1 MRYEFLLNEQ
11 YIAMFSRREAVHV
24 FPGGFDCSVIEK

>member
-11 YIAMFSRREAVHV
+11 NIAMFSRREAVHV
-24 FPGGFDCSVIEK
+24 FPKALIGHS

>member
-11 YIAMFSRREAVHV
+11 YIAMFSRRDAIHV
-24 FPGGFDCSVIEK
+24 FPYGFDCLLIER